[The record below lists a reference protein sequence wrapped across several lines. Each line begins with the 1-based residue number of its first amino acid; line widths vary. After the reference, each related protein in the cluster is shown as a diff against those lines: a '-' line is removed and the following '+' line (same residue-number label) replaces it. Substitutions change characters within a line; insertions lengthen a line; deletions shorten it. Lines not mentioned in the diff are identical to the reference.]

1 MVLKMRRNLVLLV
14 VGGVAFVLGINFLQS
29 NSFDERD
36 LRAKATASP
45 PEKNNGNSTSNSD
58 HFGVKRNSQG
68 LQGVVVKQSVGA
80 APVTVHVNETILRM
94 IREIR
99 DKIVSVNATVRQLDI
114 SCGQKS
120 IDDTE
125 DLLCMVSRLI
135 TIWACAWEN
144 Q

>member
-29 NSFDERD
+29 NSFNERD
-36 LRAKATASP
+36 LGTKGTA
-45 PEKNNGNSTSNSD
+45 EKNNGNSTSKSD

-68 LQGVVVKQSVGA
+68 LQSVVVTQGMGA

-99 DKIVSVNATVRQLDI
+99 DKIVSVNASVRQLDI

-135 TIWACAWEN
+135 TI
-144 Q
+144 